1 MSCTTL
7 IRKSEDNYKLSRKLV
22 ETLSTK
28 FNFTLEDGWSAVCD
42 SSMSKLDSKFR
53 KERRRADPYSSVK
66 KPRTAFS
73 FYTKD
78 RRAQI
83 QSDNPKASFG
93 EISKIVAQ
101 KWRALSDKELSKYTK
116 METEDK
122 ERYSKE
128 RNVVSA
134 QLEQAS
140 TTKLTTEQTTEPTT
154 ETPVVEQ
161 PVVEETPK
169 KKARTKSGKSSKSSS
184 KSGKSKSSGKAT
196 ESTQVPVEKTTEVS
210 KSSVKSGYSA
220 FQKKMRPSIKK
231 ENSGAN
237 TKQLNSLLKNAWE
250 SLTDAE
256 KETYA

>member
-7 IRKSEDNYKLSRKLV
+7 IRKSEDNYKLARKLV
-22 ETLSTK
+22 EALSTQ

-101 KWRALSDKELSKYTK
+101 KWRELSDKELSKYTK

-122 ERYSKE
+122 ERYSRE
-128 RNVVSA
+128 RDVVTA
-134 QLEQAS
+134 QLEQAGTAE
-140 TTKLTTEQTTEPTT
+140 TTADTTT
-154 ETPVVEQ
+154 ETPVEQ
-161 PVVEETPK
+161 PVVEQTPK
-169 KKARTKSGKSSKSSS
+169 KKARTKSGKSTKGSS
-184 KSGKSKSSGKAT
+184 KKSSGKAT
-196 ESTQVPVEKTTEVS
+196 ESTPAPVAETPVVS
-210 KSSVKSGYSA
+210 KSSGKSGYSA
-220 FQKKMRPSIKK
+220 FQKKMRPSLKK

-237 TKQLNSLLKNAWE
+237 TKQLNALLKNAWE

-256 KETYA
+256 RAVYA

>member
-7 IRKSEDNYKLSRKLV
+7 IRKSEDNYKLARKLV
-22 ETLSTK
+22 DALSTK

-83 QSDNPKASFG
+83 QTDNPDAKFG

-101 KWRALSDKELSKYTK
+101 KWRGLSDKERSKYTK
-116 METEDK
+116 MENEDK
-122 ERYSKE
+122 ERYSRE
-128 RNVVSA
+128 RDVVTS
-134 QLEQAS
+134 QLEQTNS
-140 TTKLTTEQTTEPTT
+140 SENVETTT
-154 ETPVVEQ
+154 ETPVEQ

-169 KKARTKSGKSSKSSS
+169 KKARTKSEKSSKGSS
-184 KSGKSKSSGKAT
+184 KKSSGKAT
-196 ESTQVPVEKTTEVS
+196 ESTPAPVEETSVVS
-210 KSSVKSGYSA
+210 KSSGKSGYSA
-220 FQKKMRPSIKK
+220 FQKKMRPSLKN

-237 TKQLNSLLKNAWE
+237 TKQLNALLKNAWE
-250 SLTDAE
+250 SLTDTERAQ
-256 KETYA
+256 YA